1 MRKGR
6 AKAGPPPDRRS
17 RSGWLAAGVFF
28 FGALVSACR
37 TEEPRRPHESAV
49 RPAALER
56 IARGEVRVERLGMTL
71 RPDQPFFGR
80 IVEIAVRNTS
90 AKPLLLVLE
99 PGQLLRS
106 QDPAVTDL
114 VVTSREEI
122 ALDAGQ
128 TAQREV
134 EVFSMSR
141 RKLSMTR
148 ETVYTLGNLTE
159 GDVYAFVTCFA
170 TNRPDEPPPP
180 PPGSGLPPQ
189 KLDLTPV
196 QLALW
201 CVADGLDRKALL
213 EGTALNPML
222 KGGEYGR
229 SRDYFDG
236 QAKYVQGLL
245 DGCGLGKYK
254 F

>member
-1 MRKGR
+1 MWMKWYRH
-6 AKAGPPPDRRS
+6 RS
-17 RSGWLAAGVFF
+17 VGSVWGTSLLVLLGLLGAA
-28 FGALVSACR
+28 CQP
-37 TEEPRRPHESAV
+37 TPRHPHEGHL
-49 RPAALER
+49 RTALAER
-56 IARGEVRVERLGMTL
+56 IARGEVRLERLGMA
-71 RPDQPFFGR
+71 RQPEHPFFGR
-80 IVEIAVRNTS
+80 IVEISLRNTGN
-90 AKPLLLVLE
+90 KPILVTLE

-106 QDPAVTDL
+106 RSPETTDL

-122 ALDAGQ
+122 ALDVGQ
-128 TAQREV
+128 VAQREI
-134 EVFSMSR
+134 EVFSLSR

-148 ETVYTLGNLTE
+148 ETVYDLGNLLE
-159 GDVYAFVTCFA
+159 GDAYTFVTCFA
-170 TNRPDEPPPP
+170 ANRPPEPPPP

-201 CVADGLDRKALL
+201 CIADGLDRQALL
-213 EGTALNPML
+213 EGTALNPLL
-222 KGGEYGR
+222 KGGEYAR

-245 DGCGLGKYK
+245 DSCGLAKYK